1 MAVPGGYRAGG
12 QLVVATLLATAV
24 ASCGA
29 SKPAGSP
36 TTATSVN
43 APLVSRTTSPP
54 HGAASSVVSFFIPS
68 EAMAPTLRDGD
79 HIAVEEIYAASAIHR
94 GVIVVFKE
102 PPNDIEPGMT
112 DLVKRIIGLP
122 GETIASRDG
131 SVYINGAVLKEPWL
145 PAGVTTSDFSPVQIP
160 PRDYFVIGDNR
171 GNSADSRIFGPIAG
185 DLIVGVVV
193 AITSPANR
201 ARTF

>member
-36 TTATSVN
+36 TAATSVN

-131 SVYINGAVLKEPWL
+131 SVYQRRCTERAVATRRGHHIGLL
-145 PAGVTTSDFSPVQIP
+145 PGPDSAAGLLRDWRQ
-160 PRDYFVIGDNR
+160 PRELGRLPHLWTDR
-171 GNSADSRIFGPIAG
+171 R
-185 DLIVGVVV
+185 
-193 AITSPANR
+193 
-201 ARTF
+201 